1 MMAIAAGGG
10 YEYDFETSPPDRL
23 VCKICFLPCCE
34 PEMSVCCGNNFCKS
48 DVEKMKKA
56 TNLSKACPTCRN
68 NNFLTYINKQADRE
82 IRELRIYCPNKS
94 AGCKWIGEV
103 KDVCKHLKDDKGCLF
118 QKLPC
123 PHKCGLELQR
133 QDMPSHIEADCS
145 CYCQYCRTT
154 ADKKTIS
161 AQHKEK
167 CGKFPLPCPNRC
179 GEPSIL
185 HENLD
190 KHRKVCP
197 EEPVRCIFQD
207 MGCTV
212 TTPRKN
218 REEHNSKYTEKHLEL
233 TKQTL
238 SKKSDDLAKVTTT
251 LATKR
256 DVERLRQEFA
266 QMKIYMEEI
275 KKELA
280 RTSEKQTHAIN
291 AVDKKVIA
299 LKQEAKNELAREVN
313 KMATKESVQMVQ
325 KELDN
330 SKKSIADNSSKIT
343 AVETDFKQT
352 IQVVNTSIENAI
364 QRGRDI
370 FTTKSFVWF
379 GLYVAIVI
387 IAICIAVDEIKMY
400 IRLSQ

>member
-1 MMAIAAGGG
+1 MALAGGG
-10 YEYDFETSPPDRL
+10 GYDYDFEIPPPDRL

-56 TNLSKACPTCRN
+56 INLSKACPTCRN
-68 NNFLTYINKQADRE
+68 ASFHTYINKQADRE
-82 IRELRIYCPNKS
+82 IKELHIFCPNKS

-103 KDVCKHLKDDKGCLF
+103 KDVSNHLKDDKGCLF

-123 PHKCGLELQR
+123 PHKCGSQFQR
-133 QDMPSHIEADCS
+133 QDMPSHIEAECS

-161 AQHKEK
+161 TQHKEK
-167 CGKFPLPCPNRC
+167 CGKFPLPCKRC
-179 GEPSIL
+179 GKPSIL
-185 HENLD
+185 HENLE
-190 KHRKVCP
+190 KHRKECP
-197 EEPVRCIFQD
+197 EEPVKCTFHD

-218 REEHNSKYTEKHLEL
+218 REEHNSKYTERHLEL
-233 TKQTL
+233 TKQTF
-238 SKKSDDLAKVTTT
+238 SKKSDDLVKVTTT

-256 DVERLRQEFA
+256 DMERLRQEFA
-266 QMKIYMEEI
+266 QMKVCMEEL

-280 RTSEKQTHAIN
+280 KSSEEQSRTIN

-299 LKQEAKNELAREVN
+299 AKQEGKNELAREVN
-313 KMATKESVQMVQ
+313 KLATRQNVQSMQ
-325 KELDN
+325 KELD
-330 SKKSIADNSSKIT
+330 DSSKGIAKNKTKIT
-343 AVETDFKQT
+343 TVETDYKQS
-352 IQVVNTSIENAI
+352 IKDVNASIENAI

-370 FTTKSFVWF
+370 CTTKCFVWF
-379 GLYVAIVI
+379 GLYVVIV
-387 IAICIAVDEIKMY
+387 V
-400 IRLSQ
+400 IRNYLHSSS